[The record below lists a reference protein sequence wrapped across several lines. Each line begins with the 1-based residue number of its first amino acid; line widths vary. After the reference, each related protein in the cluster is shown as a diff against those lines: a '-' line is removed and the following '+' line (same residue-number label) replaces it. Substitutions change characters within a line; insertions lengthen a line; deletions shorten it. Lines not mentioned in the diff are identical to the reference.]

1 LNQKKEFPMSQ
12 SLTTITAIYEAFGK
26 GEIPTILS
34 HMADDVQWEAWA
46 DNTAQKAGVPWLQA
60 RQGKE
65 GVLAFF
71 QYLGTQMQ
79 VKDFQ
84 VLSIM
89 DGGNQ
94 VAVEFV
100 IEVAIPASGTHY
112 RDEEIHLW
120 SLNAEG
126 KVTRLRH
133 YTDTAKHIAAAQK
146 KLE

>member
-1 LNQKKEFPMSQ
+1 MSQ
-12 SLTTITAIYEAFGK
+12 NLATITAIYEAFGK
-26 GEIPTILS
+26 GDIPTILS

-46 DNTAQKAGVPWLQA
+46 DNTAQQAGVPWLQA

-89 DGGNQ
+89 AGGNQ
-94 VAVEFV
+94 VAVEFI
-100 IEVAIPASGTHY
+100 IEVALPALGTQY

-120 SLNAEG
+120 TLNAEG

-133 YTDTAKHIAAAQK
+133 YTDTAKHMAAAQNQN
-146 KLE
+146 

>member
-1 LNQKKEFPMSQ
+1 MSQ

-71 QYLGTQMQ
+71 QYLGMQMQ

-100 IEVAIPASGTHY
+100 IEVAIPALGTHY